1 MKIHM
6 VAMVVVLINIWTPTT
21 KTLQNLVDEEMNR
34 SHQLIQ
40 DEDVSVFDGEEY
52 DYGEDGVEEEE
63 GAIHDDNYTDEQYTA
78 DPVEVVKK
86 STKKLAGQIKY
97 VTFGFDKYRKTKP
110 RYQSKRVDCKAR
122 VNFHVLNDGSCIVSR
137 VILEH
142 NHELE
147 PALPRFLP
155 YHREL
160 SRTLKRSLV
169 AHDIAGLRPSK
180 SIRLLEVEAGG
191 PDRMLCTPK
200 DYRNY
205 ILQQR
210 RL

>member
-1 MKIHM
+1 
-6 VAMVVVLINIWTPTT
+6 
-21 KTLQNLVDEEMNR
+21 MNR
-34 SHQLIQ
+34 SHQSIQ
-40 DEDVSVFDGEEY
+40 DEDLSVFYGEEY
-52 DYGEDGVEEEE
+52 DHGKDGVEEEE
-63 GAIHDDNYTDEQYTA
+63 GAIHDDNYTDEQYMA

-110 RYQSKRVDCKAR
+110 RYQSKWVDCKAR
-122 VNFHVLNDGSCIVSR
+122 VNFHVLNDGSCVVTR

-155 YHREL
+155 CHREL

-191 PDRMLCTPK
+191 PDRMSCTPK

-210 RL
+210 RLRTRFSNAAMLHRFFLEMQSKDENFLY